1 MNLHKQFSRRYIHL
15 DSRLSQQSILILD
28 TFILFQLKVNCLI
41 KRGSMQ
47 LQASNVMECYQDF
60 TKAVSIDPDN
70 SDIYHH
76 RGQVSNDRVLKLKI
90 QKRVRR
96 LDLHF
101 IFSGQFS
108 SVCDPKKGKWTI
120 AFIWRE
126 NMLEYFPADIIR
138 FGMRNVFR
146 IFIVLDIRFKC
157 LKDYNPWYNSVH
169 LSYVTANLAVH
180 IHVLQ
185 NLPVYQRTKILSLK
199 KLRLN
204 EIEANLTFVERNPC
218 VFLCSVCSLL
228 ACFVYYRINFNI

>member
-1 MNLHKQFSRRYIHL
+1 MNLHKQFLRRYIHL
-15 DSRLSQQSILILD
+15 DSRLSQQSILI

-90 QKRVRR
+90 QERVRR

-101 IFSGQFS
+101 TFSGQFS
-108 SVCDPKKGKWTI
+108 SVCEPNKDKWTI

-126 NMLEYFPADIIR
+126 NMLEYFTADIIR
-138 FGMRNVFR
+138 FEMRCT
-146 IFIVLDIRFKC
+146 FIVLDIRFKC
-157 LKDYNPWYNSVH
+157 LKNYNSRCNFVH
-169 LSYVTANLAVH
+169 LLSYVTANLTVR
-180 IHVLQ
+180 IRVLQ
-185 NLPVYQRTKILSLK
+185 NRPVCQPTKILSLK
-199 KLRLN
+199 
-204 EIEANLTFVERNPC
+204 
-218 VFLCSVCSLL
+218 
-228 ACFVYYRINFNI
+228 

>member
-1 MNLHKQFSRRYIHL
+1 
-15 DSRLSQQSILILD
+15 
-28 TFILFQLKVNCLI
+28 
-41 KRGSMQ
+41 MQ

-101 IFSGQFS
+101 TFFGQFS
-108 SVCDPKKGKWTI
+108 SVCDPNKDKWTV

-126 NMLEYFPADIIR
+126 NTLEYFSADIIR
-138 FGMRNVFR
+138 FEIRKVFR
-146 IFIVLDIRFKC
+146 TFIVLDIRFKC
-157 LKDYNPWYNSVH
+157 LKNYNSRCNFVH
-169 LSYVTANLAVH
+169 LLSYVTANLTVR

-185 NLPVYQRTKILSLK
+185 NRPVCQRTKILSLK
-199 KLRLN
+199 
-204 EIEANLTFVERNPC
+204 
-218 VFLCSVCSLL
+218 
-228 ACFVYYRINFNI
+228 

>member
-1 MNLHKQFSRRYIHL
+1 
-15 DSRLSQQSILILD
+15 
-28 TFILFQLKVNCLI
+28 
-41 KRGSMQ
+41 MQ

-101 IFSGQFS
+101 TFFGQFS
-108 SVCDPKKGKWTI
+108 SVCDPNKDKWTV

-126 NMLEYFPADIIR
+126 NMLEYFSADIIR
-138 FGMRNVFR
+138 FEMRKVFR
-146 IFIVLDIRFKC
+146 TFIVLDIRFKC

-169 LSYVTANLAVH
+169 LPYVTANLAVH

-204 EIEANLTFVERNPC
+204 EIEANLTFVERKSH
-218 VFLCSVCSLL
+218 VFSFAAFVACLL
-228 ACFVYYRINFNI
+228 ASCTIGLISTYSWK

>member
-1 MNLHKQFSRRYIHL
+1 MCWYPSVIHSMLNLWLFFLSHSLTPILFMNLHKQFSQRHIHL

-101 IFSGQFS
+101 IFSGKFS
-108 SVCDPKKGKWTI
+108 SVCDPNKGKWTI
-120 AFIWRE
+120 FHLARKYAL
-126 NMLEYFPADIIR
+126 M
-138 FGMRNVFR
+138 
-146 IFIVLDIRFKC
+146 FKG
-157 LKDYNPWYNSVH
+157 L
-169 LSYVTANLAVH
+169 
-180 IHVLQ
+180 
-185 NLPVYQRTKILSLK
+185 
-199 KLRLN
+199 
-204 EIEANLTFVERNPC
+204 
-218 VFLCSVCSLL
+218 
-228 ACFVYYRINFNI
+228 